1 MVRAWI
7 TVPTYSHMM
16 PRSQHGLCQGALN
29 LSSKRCRCL
38 EINTLHSLE
47 SETHRRLC
55 SSFMLTTPSIS
66 VHHKQS
72 TKTAYGLQHRH
83 SPSYRS
89 FFLSTA
95 DICCCLSPSF
105 RRNIVSPALNLI
117 GKATTIYKLLL
128 FLYFYHFSS
137 CLQMWFLARSRWLEF
152 GSFLILSC
160 WTECRRDA
168 ALTHSRLSRRKVVL
182 RDSTGH
188 G

>member
-1 MVRAWI
+1 MSWNKRASFVRKWDTPQI
-7 TVPTYSHMM
+7 MQQFHVNNSFN
-16 PRSQHGLCQGALN
+16 Q
-29 LSSKRCRCL
+29 
-38 EINTLHSLE
+38 
-47 SETHRRLC
+47 C
-55 SSFMLTTPSIS
+55 SS
-66 VHHKQS
+66 QAN

-168 ALTHSRLSRRKVVL
+168 ALTHCRPSRRKVVL